1 MLHIRQAAPGDISR
15 LAEILVFVKRMNYR
29 DIFHEDDFSFNVLQV
44 LPAAQEY
51 IDNPDRLAATWV
63 YDDGIVK
70 GLVHIENGEICE
82 LYVDHF
88 FQSEGIG
95 GKLIE
100 FAIREHSAH
109 SLWVLEKN
117 LRAIAFYRRH
127 GFALT
132 GERKLQPGTPEYIAK
147 MTVSKE

>member
-1 MLHIRQAAPGDISR
+1 MLHIRRAAPGDISR

-29 DIFHEDDFSFNVLQV
+29 DIFHEDYFSFNVLQV

-70 GLVHIENGEICE
+70 GLIHIENDEICE

-100 FAIREHSAH
+100 FAIHEHSAH

-117 LRAIAFYRRH
+117 LRAIAFYRRY

-132 GERKLQPGTPEYIAK
+132 GERKLQPGTPEFIAK